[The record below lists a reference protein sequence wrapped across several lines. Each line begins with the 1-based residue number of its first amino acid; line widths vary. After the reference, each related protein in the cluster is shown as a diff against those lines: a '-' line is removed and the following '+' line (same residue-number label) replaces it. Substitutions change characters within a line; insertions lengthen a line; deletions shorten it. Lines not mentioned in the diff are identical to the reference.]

1 MGKTQ
6 VRYYPVG
13 DGSMTLI
20 KLNDSRCT
28 TILVDLCVSSAADD
42 KNKKDVYDAAGDLR
56 KHLEKDGDGR
66 DHLNLLI
73 HSHGDDDHVHG
84 LQNHFWLG
92 DPKDYTTKEG
102 EPKKIIIDEIWSSTR
117 YRKYDTQSFKLGE
130 DAKALSKE
138 IRRRVDKL
146 GSGLGDLVHILGDD
160 MLDDDS
166 EVVPESIRYRLGAKV
181 DSVAGKWIDI
191 FTATVLGPLGK
202 EEGEDEE
209 SYNDKNRGS
218 LIVRLDCIVK
228 DLWGQKRTVSLL
240 FGDDTEVRTWERLYE
255 ARQRE
260 QLSYDILLAPHHSSW
275 HSLSHDSSD
284 DEDAEVSEN
293 AKKALNNKKV
303 GAYII
308 LSCLSDAD
316 EGDESKKRG
325 RAKARPVY
333 EEIVGKKKVLCT
345 GESKS
350 GDKPLP
356 IVFTLTM
363 HGASLEHTPPKNT
376 ISIASTSTIG
386 EPLPHG

>member
-1 MGKTQ
+1 
-6 VRYYPVG
+6 
-13 DGSMTLI
+13 
-20 KLNDSRCT
+20 
-28 TILVDLCVSSAADD
+28 
-42 KNKKDVYDAAGDLR
+42 
-56 KHLEKDGDGR
+56 
-66 DHLNLLI
+66 
-73 HSHGDDDHVHG
+73 
-84 LQNHFWLG
+84 
-92 DPKDYTTKEG
+92 
-102 EPKKIIIDEIWSSTR
+102 
-117 YRKYDTQSFKLGE
+117 
-130 DAKALSKE
+130 
-138 IRRRVDKL
+138 
-146 GSGLGDLVHILGDD
+146 

>member
-1 MGKTQ
+1 MANAQ

-20 KLNDSRCT
+20 KLNDTRRT
-28 TILVDLCVSSAADD
+28 TILVDLCVSNAADD
-42 KNKKDVYDAAGDLR
+42 KDEKDVYDAAADLR
-56 KHLEKDGDGR
+56 KHLEKDEEGR
-66 DHLNLLI
+66 CHLNLLI

-92 DPKDYTTKEG
+92 DPRDYTTKEG

-117 YRKYDTQSFKLGE
+117 YRKYDTQNFKLGE

-166 EVVPESIRYRLGAKV
+166 EVVPKSIRYRLGSKV
-181 DSVAGKWIDI
+181 DSVAGKRIDI
-191 FTATVLGPLGK
+191 FTTTVLGPLGK
-202 EEGEDEE
+202 EEDEDEE

-218 LIVRLDCIVK
+218 LIVRVDCVVK
-228 DLWGQKRTVSLL
+228 DLWGQKRTTSLL
-240 FGDDTEVRTWERLYE
+240 FGDDTEVRSWERLYE
-255 ARQRE
+255 TGRRD
-260 QLSYDILLAPHHSSW
+260 QLSYDILLAPHHCSW
-275 HSLSHDSSD
+275 HSLSHDSSE
-284 DEDAEVSEN
+284 DEDAEVSKN
-293 AKKALNNKKV
+293 AKMALNNKKV

-316 EGDESKKRG
+316 EGDKSKKRG

-333 EEIVGKKKVLCT
+333 EKFVGADKVLCT
-345 GESKS
+345 GEYKS
-350 GDKPLP
+350 GDKPVP
-356 IVFTLTM
+356 IVFSLTVY
-363 HGASLEHTPPKNT
+363 GVSLEHTPPKN
-376 ISIASTSTIG
+376 ILPIASTSTIG

>member
-20 KLNDSRCT
+20 KLNDVRRT

-42 KNKKDVYDAAGDLR
+42 KDKKDVYDAAGDLR

-66 DHLNLLI
+66 YHLNLLI

-117 YRKYDTQSFKLGE
+117 YRKYNTQSFKLGE

-166 EVVPESIRYRLGAKV
+166 KVVP
-181 DSVAGKWIDI
+181 
-191 FTATVLGPLGK
+191 
-202 EEGEDEE
+202 
-209 SYNDKNRGS
+209 
-218 LIVRLDCIVK
+218 
-228 DLWGQKRTVSLL
+228 
-240 FGDDTEVRTWERLYE
+240 
-255 ARQRE
+255 
-260 QLSYDILLAPHHSSW
+260 
-275 HSLSHDSSD
+275 
-284 DEDAEVSEN
+284 
-293 AKKALNNKKV
+293 
-303 GAYII
+303 
-308 LSCLSDAD
+308 
-316 EGDESKKRG
+316 
-325 RAKARPVY
+325 
-333 EEIVGKKKVLCT
+333 
-345 GESKS
+345 
-350 GDKPLP
+350 
-356 IVFTLTM
+356 
-363 HGASLEHTPPKNT
+363 
-376 ISIASTSTIG
+376 
-386 EPLPHG
+386 

>member
-1 MGKTQ
+1 MAKAQ

-13 DGSMTLI
+13 DGSMALI
-20 KLNDSRCT
+20 KLNDTRRT

-42 KNKKDVYDAAGDLR
+42 KDKKDVYDAAADLR
-56 KHLEKDGDGR
+56 KHLETDGDGR
-66 DHLNLLI
+66 CHLNLLI

-92 DPKDYTTKEG
+92 DPRDYTTKEG
-102 EPKKIIIDEIWSSTR
+102 EPKRIIIDEIWSSTR
-117 YRKYDTQSFKLGE
+117 YRKYDTQNFKLGE

-146 GSGLGDLVHILGDD
+146 GNDLGDLVHILGDD

-166 EVVPESIRYRLGAKV
+166 EIVPESIRYRLGSKV
-181 DSVAGKWIDI
+181 DSVAGERLDI
-191 FTATVLGPLGK
+191 FAATVLGPLGK
-202 EEGEDEE
+202 EDDEDEK

-218 LIVRLDCIVK
+218 LIVRVDCIVK
-228 DLWGQKRTVSLL
+228 DLWGKCTISLL
-240 FGDDTEVRTWERLYE
+240 FGDDTGVRSWERLYE
-255 ARQRE
+255 TGQRG
-260 QLSYDILLAPHHSSW
+260 QLSYDILLAPHHCSW
-275 HSLSHDSSD
+275 HSLSHDSSE
-284 DEDAEVSEN
+284 DEDAEVSEK
-293 AKKALNNKKV
+293 AKMALNNKKV

-308 LSCLSDAD
+308 LSCVSDAD

-345 GESKS
+345 GEYKS
-350 GDKPLP
+350 GDKPVP
-356 IVFTLTM
+356 IVFTLTA
-363 HGASLEHTPPKNT
+363 HGASLEHTPPKNI

>member
-20 KLNDSRCT
+20 KLNDVRRT

-42 KNKKDVYDAAGDLR
+42 KDEEDVYDAAADLR
-56 KHLEKDGDGR
+56 KHLEKDALGR
-66 DHLNLLI
+66 YHLNLLI

-92 DPKDYTTKEG
+92 DPRDYVSKEG
-102 EPKKIIIDEIWSSTR
+102 EPSKIIIDEIWSSTR
-117 YRKYDTQSFKLGE
+117 YRKYDTQNFKLGE

-146 GSGLGDLVHILGDD
+146 GSGLGDLVYILGDD

-166 EVVPESIRYRLGAKV
+166 EVVPESIRYRLGSKV
-181 DSVAGKWIDI
+181 DSVADKRMDI

-202 EEGEDEE
+202 EEGENDE

-218 LIVRLDCIVK
+218 LIVRVDCIVK
-228 DLWGQKRTVSLL
+228 DFLGGKRTISLL
-240 FGDDTEVRTWERLYE
+240 FGDDTEVRSWERLYE
-255 ARQRE
+255 AGQRA
-260 QLSYDILLAPHHSSW
+260 QLSYDILLAPHHCSW
-275 HSLSHDSSD
+275 HSLSHNSSE

-293 AKKALNNKKV
+293 AKNALNNKKL

-333 EEIVGKKKVLCT
+333 EEIVGASKVLCT
-345 GESKS
+345 GEYKS
-350 GDKPLP
+350 GDKPIP
-356 IVFTLTM
+356 IVFSLTS
-363 HGASLEHTPPKNT
+363 HGVSLEHTPPKN
-376 ISIASTSTIG
+376 ILSIASTSTIG